1 MTCTDK
7 ECCYH
12 GQPKASSCECVND
25 KPQKRAGGPA
35 FPQKLSFCDGGGIEY
50 FGLSVRDYFAAK
62 AMLYVGEMAPNVDA
76 ETIEQAFATLAK
88 LSFKMADA
96 MMKAR
101 EE

>member
-1 MTCTDK
+1 MEVEREIMTCTDK

-50 FGLSVRDYFAAK
+50 FGLSVRDYFAARTPAIKIPANASALALSEK
-62 AMLYVGEMAPNVDA
+62 ASG
-76 ETIEQAFATLAK
+76 AT
-88 LSFKMADA
+88 SQS
-96 MMKAR
+96 
-101 EE
+101 